1 MDQNLSM
8 IVILSALSILPFA
21 LVMMTS
27 FAKIAVVLSILRN
40 ALGVPNIPP
49 TMVITGMALV
59 LTCLVMFPVG
69 MAMKQEAMPVL
80 ETMNDE
86 TLSAKQLVSVASEG
100 FNRSKE
106 PLRHFLIRHANNSE
120 KALFVDISKQLHQ
133 ELADEITPNDFSV
146 LVPAFVI
153 TELKEAFSIGF
164 LVFVPFL
171 LIDIII
177 GNILLSLGMH
187 MMSPTVVSLPFKLL
201 LFVMVNGW
209 ELLAKGLLLGYV

>member
-69 MAMKQEAMPVL
+69 VAMKQEAMPVL

-120 KALFVDISKQLHQ
+120 KVLFVDISKQLHQ

>member
-1 MDQNLSM
+1 MLLFNS
-8 IVILSALSILPFA
+8 
-21 LVMMTS
+21 
-27 FAKIAVVLSILRN
+27 
-40 ALGVPNIPP
+40 
-49 TMVITGMALV
+49 VITNARTSTDKSFESYFV
-59 LTCLVMFPVG
+59 CKFIERSCFANINQTV
-69 MAMKQEAMPVL
+69 PVL

-201 LFVMVNGW
+201 LFVMVDGW
-209 ELLAKGLLLGYV
+209 QLLTKGLLLGYV